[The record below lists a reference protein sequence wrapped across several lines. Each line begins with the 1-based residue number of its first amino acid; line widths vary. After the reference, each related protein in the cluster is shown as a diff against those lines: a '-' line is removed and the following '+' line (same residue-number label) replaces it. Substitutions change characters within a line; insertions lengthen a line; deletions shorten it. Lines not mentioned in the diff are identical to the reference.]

1 MIAIGSGTAGKRTSV
16 KKKPY
21 VMKVDEET
29 GSLYLERERHPLL
42 DELPYVTALVIA
54 VFFALISCFQYIHLR
69 TDVANRIR
77 QTEALER
84 QFQALRS
91 ENILTESEVR
101 RTPDL
106 DSIYETAVSELGMV
120 PATEAN
126 VLIFERT
133 NSEFVYQRD
142 NIPNFGF

>member
-29 GSLYLERERHPLL
+29 GSLYLERERHPFL